1 MTASPKTKNKMDTK
15 ILAAKNLLKDFFG
28 GYGTSYAIGIGFTI
42 LVLFFVSKMS
52 KFITDIFSLPFQIFR
67 TVQSMLLIA
76 QLVLFAFVAIVLYKI
91 SVILSLS
98 APSPSFV
105 ADERGVRNVKEEQVN
120 VEISETPKKE
130 KTAEKNTK
138 EKENN
143 ELSEEAQIAAIL
155 ARLDEYDLTPTR
167 RQKFWYNLKLF
178 FWQHSLDIIV
188 TIALIFA
195 YRIFSDWRAK
205 KHQRNI
211 RYRNSLREKARQ
223 ARRKKN
229 FWLDPIG
236 TIVNLPYFSVF
247 GASIGEDGEIEIEME
262 EQGRE
267 NVMVPNAP
275 NAPKQKQN
283 KMSKILDFAQKHKK
297 TIFFVIATI
306 ITTMITILVVRY
318 LLRKKQTE
326 PNLPGIDISEE
337 EKDMDEQEDAN
348 DEYDERQ
355 EKEEDRGKEEE
366 ENELSLEESEKGND
380 EDEERKKKEE
390 EALILE
396 LSEDMDQQ
404 ENNQEGEESEDY
416 VSLEPSEEDNL
427 DVLSSKL
434 DDEEA
439 EEESEESNEE
449 GGEQTTSV
457 LTDQEVAEGEEGQK
471 AKKTPIWGI
480 LSTLVLVVA
489 IL

>member
-275 NAPKQKQN
+275 KQKQN